1 MPRQIEDDNTLPPR
15 NSLLLSKTRR
25 DSVQGRVSRRNSHCS
40 IIEISDQVVLVEMM
54 TDPAT
59 ENHRQISHHDSL
71 DLLTNIRQ
79 MEETQQR
86 IQNTMARIRYPAVDK
101 EHSPDKHLVTNRTT
115 ENQKID
121 SSDAIIKSDSVNCDN
136 PVSAETAVA
145 NKIQELLKSVL
156 KVGSRKSEPNKHL
169 SKNTRFNDYKPMS
182 KEVHETVNMNESGSE
197 TVFSE
202 MRQSGGFR
210 KSPL

>member
-15 NSLLLSKTRR
+15 NSLLVSKTRR

-115 ENQKID
+115 ESQKID
-121 SSDAIIKSDSVNCDN
+121 SSDAIIRSDSIKQSIPHSSQN
-136 PVSAETAVA
+136 SG
-145 NKIQELLKSVL
+145 QVL
-156 KVGSRKSEPNKHL
+156 IS
-169 SKNTRFNDYKPMS
+169 T
-182 KEVHETVNMNESGSE
+182 
-197 TVFSE
+197 
-202 MRQSGGFR
+202 
-210 KSPL
+210 